1 MSRWS
6 GSAVPSADEQGRSTA
21 GPYALRDSWASGRAT
36 IGAWCSIGNS
46 FSAEVIGRA
55 GFDWAC
61 IDLQH
66 GLVSANDLLPMI
78 QALSLTQTP
87 SLVRVPWNAP
97 DAIMRVLDLGAQG
110 VVVPL
115 VESASDAA
123 RAVDAA
129 RYPPAGHRSWGPIRP
144 AQEISGYSPAL
155 GDRRSLVIVQVET
168 VAAVERLDEILEVP
182 GLDGVMVGPNDLTM
196 SAGGAPT
203 MTPAGEH
210 RELVLD
216 IVRRSRERGVVAGI
230 FCGSADVA
238 LGWLEVGFDMLAI
251 ASDAIFMRQAATSAV
266 GRMRAAINGGSEAT
280 PEVSRRPPG
289 Y

>member
-1 MSRWS
+1 M
-6 GSAVPSADEQGRSTA
+6 PSTDNKGPAAA
-21 GPYALRDSWASGRAT
+21 GPYALRDRWASGRVT

-78 QALSLTQTP
+78 QALSLTGTP
-87 SLVRVPWNAP
+87 SLVRVPWNEPA
-97 DAIMRVLDLGAQG
+97 AIMRALDLGAQG
-110 VVVPL
+110 VVIPL
-115 VESASDAA
+115 VESGEDAA

-144 AQEISGYSPAL
+144 AQEIAGFSPAL
-155 GDRRSLVIVQVET
+155 GDRRTVVIVQVET
-168 VAAVERLDEILEVP
+168 VDAVRQLDAILDVA
-182 GLDGVMVGPNDLTM
+182 GVDGVMVGPNDLTL
-196 SAGGAPT
+196 SAGGGPT
-203 MTPAGEH
+203 MSPAGQY
-210 RELVLD
+210 RDLVLE
-216 IVRRSRERGVVAGI
+216 VAKRSRERGVVAGI
-230 FCGSADVA
+230 FCGSVEVA

-251 ASDAIFMRQAATSAV
+251 ASDAIFMRQAATGAAA
-266 GRMRAAINGGSEAT
+266 RMRAAIAGDPSAGDPGAAAAG
-280 PEVSRRPPG
+280 EVSQRPPG

>member
-1 MSRWS
+1 M
-6 GSAVPSADEQGRSTA
+6 PSADELGNAGA
-21 GPYALRDSWASGRAT
+21 GPYALRDIWASGRPT

-78 QALSLTQTP
+78 QALSLTHTP
-87 SLVRVPWNAP
+87 SLVRVGWNEPA
-97 DAIMRVLDLGAQG
+97 AIMRVLDLGAQG

-115 VESASDAA
+115 VENASDAA

-129 RYPPAGHRSWGPIRP
+129 RYPPHGHRSWGPIRP
-144 AQEISGYSPAL
+144 AQEIRGFSPAI
-155 GDRRSLVIVQVET
+155 GDRRTLVIVQVET
-168 VAAVERLDEILEVP
+168 VVAVERLDEILAVP

-203 MTPAGEH
+203 MTPAGRY
-210 RELVLD
+210 RELVLE
-216 IVRRSRERGVVAGI
+216 IARQSRGRGVVAGI
-230 FCGSADVA
+230 FCGSVDVA
-238 LGWLEVGFDMLAI
+238 LGWLEVGFDMLAV
-251 ASDAIFMRQAATSAV
+251 ASDAIFMRQAAMSAV
-266 GRMRAAINGGSEAT
+266 ERMRTAIAGQAGGAGASPA
-280 PEVSRRPPG
+280 VSRRPPG